1 MSRADLSVADTD
13 VIETTM
19 RLAVLLSAGVTAG
32 AAWRH
37 LARDGDPVLARAA
50 RAAETGGDVAAV
62 LRAAGGCWPD
72 VAAVWAVG
80 IAVGAPLADTL
91 RSAVVALREATEVK
105 GEVRVALAEPAATS
119 RLLTW
124 LPLVG
129 IPLGYALGLDPLRS
143 LREPLGASCLI
154 GGLLLVGTSHVWAR
168 RLARRA
174 QPPDGIP
181 GWDAELL
188 AVALSSGTSIDR
200 ARAVV
205 ASEGGRGDADSDADS
220 DAGIAAALDLSVG
233 AGAPAVELLRGEAW
247 LARQRA
253 RTRGRETAARLS
265 TRLLLPLGVCALPAF
280 LLLAVVPAV
289 LGIVRSTT
297 LPF

>member
-1 MSRADLSVADTD
+1 MRRADRSIADTD

-19 RLAVLLSAGVTAG
+19 RLAVLLSAGITAG

-37 LARDGDPVLARAA
+37 LARDGDPVLDRAA
-50 RAAETGGDVAAV
+50 LAAETGGDVAAV
-62 LRAAGGCWPD
+62 LRSVGGSWAD
-72 VAAVWAVG
+72 VAAVWAVA

-143 LREPLGASCLI
+143 LREPLGACCLL
-154 GGLLLVGTSHVWAR
+154 GGLLLVGMSHVWAR
-168 RLARRA
+168 RLTRRA
-174 QPPDGIP
+174 QPPAGIP

-188 AVALSSGTSIDR
+188 AVALSSGASIER

-205 ASEGGRGDADSDADS
+205 RSEGGEGDADSAD
-220 DAGIAAALDLSVG
+220 GVAAALDLSVG
-233 AGAPAVELLRGEAW
+233 AGAPVAELLRGEAW

-289 LGIVRSTT
+289 IGIIRSTT
-297 LPF
+297 VPL

>member
-1 MSRADLSVADTD
+1 MKRTDRSVADTD

-19 RLAVLLSAGVTAG
+19 RLAVLLSAGVPAG

-37 LARDGDPVLARAA
+37 LARDGGPVLDRAA
-50 RAAETGGDVAAV
+50 LAAETGGDVAVV
-62 LRAAGGCWPD
+62 LRSAGGAWPD
-72 VAAVWAVG
+72 VAAVWAVA
-80 IAVGAPLADTL
+80 IAVGAPLSDTL

-105 GEVRVALAEPAATS
+105 GEVRAALAEPAATS

-129 IPLGYALGLDPLRS
+129 IPLGYALGLDPLRV
-143 LREPLGASCLI
+143 LREPVGACCLV
-154 GGLLLVGTSHVWAR
+154 GGLLLVGISHVWAR
-168 RLARRA
+168 RLARHA

-188 AVALSSGTSIDR
+188 AVALSSGTSIER

-205 ASEGGRGDADSDADS
+205 RSEGGAGDADS

-233 AGAPAVELLRGEAW
+233 AGAPAVDLLRGEAW

-253 RTRGRETAARLS
+253 RTHGRETAARLS

-289 LGIVRSTT
+289 LGVVRATT
-297 LPF
+297 VPF